1 LLDYSTLKRYDVDGM
16 HKIYDKWPEIA
27 LESYEA
33 HHHLIDFKEIDHIIF
48 SGMGGS
54 GVLGDAFSSIMS
66 KTKIHQCVI
75 KGYHLPNTVD
85 SSTLVVATSISGNTA
100 ETLSVLD
107 SAKKLGCKIIGFSSG
122 GKMQEYCKKN
132 NIECRAISEIHS
144 PRSSFTKFL
153 YAMIHVLEPIIEI
166 KKEEIIESINE
177 MEKLSKQISSSNL
190 TENNPSLSLAEWI
203 TGIPIIYHPWGLQS
217 AAVRFKNSLQ
227 ENAKSHVIIED
238 VIEACH
244 NGIVAWEKKSNV
256 QPILLEGKDDY
267 IKTKERW
274 NVLKEYFLENNIDY
288 REVFSVEGSILS
300 KITNL
305 IYLLDYSTI
314 YMAAL
319 SKINPSPIKSI
330 DFIKGK
336 L

>member
-107 SAKKLGCKIIGFSSG
+107 SAKKLGCKIIGFSNG

-132 NIECRAISEIHS
+132 NIECRAVSEIHS
-144 PRSSFTKFL
+144 PKSSF
-153 YAMIHVLEPIIEI
+153 P
-166 KKEEIIESINE
+166 
-177 MEKLSKQISSSNL
+177 SNKM
-190 TENNPSLSLAEWI
+190 
-203 TGIPIIYHPWGLQS
+203 G
-217 AAVRFKNSLQ
+217 
-227 ENAKSHVIIED
+227 
-238 VIEACH
+238 
-244 NGIVAWEKKSNV
+244 
-256 QPILLEGKDDY
+256 
-267 IKTKERW
+267 
-274 NVLKEYFLENNIDY
+274 
-288 REVFSVEGSILS
+288 
-300 KITNL
+300 
-305 IYLLDYSTI
+305 
-314 YMAAL
+314 
-319 SKINPSPIKSI
+319 
-330 DFIKGK
+330 
-336 L
+336 